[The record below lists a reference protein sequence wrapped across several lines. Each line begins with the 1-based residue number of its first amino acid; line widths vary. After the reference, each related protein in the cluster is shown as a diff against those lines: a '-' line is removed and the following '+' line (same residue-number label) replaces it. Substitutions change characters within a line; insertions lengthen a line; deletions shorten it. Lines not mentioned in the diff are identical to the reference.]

1 MARPWSRKGR
11 DDGADGRAAASG
23 GDDEHVALDSEEHAW
38 WAQRDVSEVWVPRGE
53 PAAEPV
59 DGRGGAR
66 DILAD
71 HLGEDWRTAFG
82 FTTADGTPVTEAP
95 EPEPAAVPPGTEAQP
110 GEEPVDTSDPYA
122 VLDVA
127 STATWEEIVDAHRRQ
142 ARRHHPDRLVGRPD
156 DEIAAAEDRIRQI
169 NAAYR
174 ELKVRR
180 GR

>member
-11 DDGADGRAAASG
+11 DGGAEG
-23 GDDEHVALDSEEHAW
+23 GAPDSDRDDEDVDLDSEEHAW
-38 WAQRDVSEVWVPRGE
+38 WAQRDVSEVWAPRGE
-53 PAAEPV
+53 PAAEPR
-59 DGRGGAR
+59 DRRGGER

-95 EPEPAAVPPGTEAQP
+95 EPEPEAEAPPP
-110 GEEPVDTSDPYA
+110 PEPVDTSDPYA

-156 DEIAAAEDRIRQI
+156 HEIAAAEDRIRDI

>member
-11 DDGADGRAAASG
+11 DDGAGGGAPAPGR
-23 GDDEHVALDSEEHAW
+23 DDEHVDLDSEEHAW
-38 WAQRDVSEVWVPRGE
+38 WAQRDVSEVWAPRDE
-53 PAAEPV
+53 HTAAAPI
-59 DGRGGAR
+59 DGREGAR

-95 EPEPAAVPPGTEAQP
+95 DAEQAAARDAEAPGP
-110 GEEPVDTSDPYA
+110 EPVDTSDPYG
-122 VLDVA
+122 VLEVA

-156 DEIAAAEDRIRQI
+156 HEIAAAEDRIRHI

-180 GR
+180 GK

>member
-11 DDGADGRAAASG
+11 DDGADGRAATSG
-23 GDDEHVALDSEEHAW
+23 GDDEHVALDGEEHAW

-53 PAAEPV
+53 PAAEQV
-59 DGRGGAR
+59 DSRGGER

-71 HLGEDWRTAFG
+71 HLGEDWRAAFG

-95 EPEPAAVPPGTEAQP
+95 EAAPAVPPGTEAP
-110 GEEPVDTSDPYA
+110 PAPEPIDTSDPYA
-122 VLDVA
+122 VLDVP
-127 STATWEEIVDAHRRQ
+127 STATWEEIVDAHRRA

-156 DEIAAAEDRIRQI
+156 HEIAAAEDRIRHI

>member
-1 MARPWSRKGR
+1 MARPWARKGR
-11 DDGADGRAAASG
+11 DDGADGRAPDSG
-23 GDDEHVALDSEEHAW
+23 RDDEHVDLDSEEHAW
-38 WAQRDVSEVWVPRGE
+38 WAQRDVSEVWAPRGE
-53 PAAEPV
+53 PVAEPV
-59 DGRGGAR
+59 EGRGDER

-95 EPEPAAVPPGTEAQP
+95 EPRPAGPPEAEVPSASDPIEA
-110 GEEPVDTSDPYA
+110 SDPYA

-156 DEIAAAEDRIRQI
+156 HEIEAAEDRIRHI

>member
-1 MARPWSRKGR
+1 MARPWARKGR
-11 DDGADGRAAASG
+11 DGGSDGRAPDSG
-23 GDDEHVALDSEEHAW
+23 RNDEHVDLDSEEHAW
-38 WAQRDVSEVWVPRGE
+38 WAQRDVSEVWAPRGE
-53 PAAEPV
+53 PVAEPL
-59 DGRGGAR
+59 DGRRGER

-82 FTTADGTPVTEAP
+82 FTTADGTPVTDAP
-95 EPEPAAVPPGTEAQP
+95 EPEQAAPPEA
-110 GEEPVDTSDPYA
+110 EALSASEPIDGSDPYA

-156 DEIAAAEDRIRQI
+156 QEIAAAEDRIRHI

>member
-11 DDGADGRAAASG
+11 DDGEDGRAPHSG
-23 GDDEHVALDSEEHAW
+23 RDDEHVDLDGEEHAW
-38 WAQRDVSEVWVPRGE
+38 WAQRDVSEVWAPRGE
-53 PAAEPV
+53 PPREPD
-59 DGRGGAR
+59 DGRGGER

-95 EPEPAAVPPGTEAQP
+95 EPQPAAATPEAEAP
-110 GEEPVDTSDPYA
+110 LAPEPVDASDPYA

-156 DEIAAAEDRIRQI
+156 DEVAAAEDRIRHI

-174 ELKVRR
+174 QLKVRR

>member
-23 GDDEHVALDSEEHAW
+23 GDDEHVALDGEEHAW
-38 WAQRDVSEVWVPRGE
+38 WAQREVSEVWTPRGE
-53 PAAEPV
+53 PRSEPA
-59 DGRGGAR
+59 DGRGGER

-82 FTTADGTPVTEAP
+82 FTTVDGTPVTHAPGP
-95 EPEPAAVPPGTEAQP
+95 EPSEAAPDPRMPEV
-110 GEEPVDTSDPYA
+110 EPVDTSDPYA

-127 STATWEEIVDAHRRQ
+127 STATWEEIVDAHRRE

-156 DEIAAAEDRIRQI
+156 HEIAAAEDRIRHI